1 MAGPPSRSSFPSA
14 PGEPRT
20 RRLGVGSTS
29 GGDRP
34 LRAQIVVAFVIVL
47 VLIAVPLYLV
57 RRPSGKSSTPAP
69 SGSGSASAA
78 PALADPPKGGPE
90 KDAGKVEERLKF
102 GPVQRI
108 KCGSSPA
115 NAPNQ
120 GNLCDGLPFF
130 EDALKKSIADTL
142 ECAPKAKESGSIN
155 YVLTVDFTG
164 KKLHVYP
171 GASGSWHGKQAR
183 RAANCVKR
191 SLSAPEWAT
200 ISHQYRFYS
209 IALLANYEPPTP
221 AAAPGSPATP
231 KAPPGTPTFE

>member
-1 MAGPPSRSSFPSA
+1 
-14 PGEPRT
+14 
-20 RRLGVGSTS
+20 VGSTG

-57 RRPSGKSSTPAP
+57 RRPSGKSASPAA
-69 SGSGSASAA
+69 SAGASASAPSAAAGPPGA
-78 PALADPPKGGPE
+78 PD
-90 KDAGKVEERLKF
+90 KDAGKAEERLKL
-102 GPVQRI
+102 GAVQRI

-130 EDALKKSIADTL
+130 EDALKKAVSDTL
-142 ECAPKAKESGSIN
+142 DCAPKTKEPGSIN
-155 YVLTVDFTG
+155 YVLTIDFPR

-171 GASGSWHGKQAR
+171 GASGKWHGKQAR

-191 SLSAPEWAT
+191 ALSAPEWNN
-200 ISHQYRFYS
+200 IPHQYRFYS
-209 IALLANYEPPTP
+209 IALLANYDVPAPP
-221 AAAPGSPATP
+221 GP